1 MGVMKPESEE
11 QGAAWAGE
19 SPPPTRRPSPWR
31 YTLPALALAIF
42 AGAAYWGIHKRN
54 QAHAQLVAAARDA
67 TSSTV
72 AVVHPQPADSAAS
85 LALPGNVQAYVE
97 TPIYARTNGYLKRW
111 LVDIGAKVRAGQ
123 LLAEIDT
130 PEIDEELRQS
140 EAAEAQAVANLDLAQ
155 KTAERWQNLLKDDGV
170 SRQEVDQNVSAY
182 KARQADLSA
191 AQANV
196 QRLKDMQSFQKIVA
210 PFSGVITA
218 RNIDVGALITAGST
232 QPLFR
237 LAQNNILRVYV
248 NVPQSY
254 SRSIFAGLAADLSV
268 PEYPGHP
275 FAGIVTR
282 TAGAIDPASRTLLT
296 EVQVPNPQGEILP
309 GAYGT
314 VQFHLK
320 MAASPLVLPANTLLF
335 RSEGTQVAIV
345 KAGGKVHL
353 QKVVL
358 DRDLGTNV
366 EIASGVEAGD
376 AVIVN
381 PSDSIAEGDSVVVEG
396 PGSTSAAGQR

>member
-1 MGVMKPESEE
+1 MNVMKPESEE
-11 QGAAWAGE
+11 QGTAWEGE
-19 SPPPTRRPSPWR
+19 SPSNSHRPSIWR
-31 YTLPALALAIF
+31 YTLPCLALAIL
-42 AGAAYWGIHKRN
+42 AGVAYWGIHVRN
-54 QAHAQLVAAARDA
+54 QEHAQLVAAAGLTTHA
-67 TSSTV
+67 TV

-85 LALPGNVQAYVE
+85 LSLPGNVQAFLE

-111 LVDIGAKVRAGQ
+111 LVDIGARVHTGQ

-130 PEIDEELRQS
+130 PEVDEELRQA

-196 QRLKDMQSFQKIVA
+196 ERLKDMQSFQKIVA

-237 LAQNNILRVYV
+237 LAQNNVLRVYV
-248 NVPQSY
+248 SVPQTY
-254 SRSIFAGLAADLSV
+254 SRSIYEGLEADLSV
-268 PEYPGHP
+268 PEYPGRL
-275 FAGIVTR
+275 FAGKVAR
-282 TAGAIDPASRTLLT
+282 TAGAIEPVSRTLLT
-296 EVQVPNPQGEILP
+296 EVQVPNPTGEILP

-320 MAASPLVLPANTLLF
+320 VADPPLVLPANTLLF
-335 RSEGTQVAIV
+335 RSAGTQVAV
-345 KAGGKVHL
+345 VEADGRVRL
-353 QKVVL
+353 QKVIL
-358 DRDLGTNV
+358 GRDLGTRV
-366 EIASGVEAGD
+366 EIASGVTAKD
-376 AVIVN
+376 TVIVN
-381 PSDSIAEGDSVVVEG
+381 PSDSISDGDTVAIEQSSSSL
-396 PGSTSAAGQR
+396 PSPR